1 MYNFLRHH
9 PDEAQKLPYRI
20 ALLSLCVGILSLA
33 LGLICLVIT
42 IIS

>member
-20 ALLSLCVGILSLA
+20 ALFSLCVGILSLA

-42 IIS
+42 IVG